1 MTTAGAKLGG
11 AGRGGARASGG
22 RTGGAR
28 ARRASSSAP
37 GAGLL
42 MATLVASLVASLV
55 GSLVA
60 CGGARP
66 SRPPAPLS
74 RDAYAHYLA
83 GKAALFDEDYPAAV
97 SHLRAAATAD
107 PDQPE
112 LAVALIL
119 ALAAAE
125 DFAAAHAEVGR
136 ARARWPQL
144 SVVWRARGEL
154 LAAEKRHVEAAE
166 AFRRAVSLDPED
178 EDAHVGLIS
187 SLQHLDPQG
196 GGAAVLAAAGQ
207 LVARVPDS
215 ASGHYLLGQ
224 LHRQRDQR
232 DLAIAE
238 LRTVLRL
245 SPGHLDARSLLAEEL
260 HAAGRTAEAIV
271 EARSAFDRSGEDVSF
286 VAPLLGLLCAGGDRR
301 AALDLLGLYDDAERS
316 FSDLDTV
323 ARLSLSIEELAL
335 AQHLLHR
342 MVERGVAESA
352 AAADEGAAAEGALRR
367 ERAAAVSSLRA
378 ELFTA
383 RLSRPW
389 APPALRCEPART

>member
-1 MTTAGAKLGG
+1 MRTGW
-11 AGRGGARASGG
+11 RGGARASGE
-22 RTGGAR
+22 RTAR
-28 ARRASSSAP
+28 PAISCA
-37 GAGLL
+37 LF
-42 MATLVASLVASLV
+42 VASFLALFAVSLT
-55 GSLVA
+55 G

-66 SRPPAPLS
+66 APPPAPLS

-97 SHLRAAATAD
+97 SHLRAAAAAD
-107 PDQPE
+107 PAQPE

-125 DFAAAHAEVGR
+125 DFAAAHVEAKR
-136 ARARWPQL
+136 ALERWPRL
-144 SVVWRARGEL
+144 PVVWRAQGEL
-154 LAAEKRHVEAAE
+154 LATEKRHVEAAD

-178 EDAHVGLIS
+178 EDAHIGLIS

-196 GGAAVLAAAGQ
+196 GGAAVLAAGRQ

-224 LHRQRDQR
+224 LHRQRDER
-232 DLAIAE
+232 ELAIAE

-245 SPGHLDARSLLAEEL
+245 SPGHLDARALLAEEL
-260 HAAGRTAEAIV
+260 HAAGRTAEAIG

-286 VAPLLGLLCAGGDRR
+286 VAPLLGLLCASGDRR

-316 FSDLDTV
+316 FADLDAV
-323 ARLSLSIEELAL
+323 ARLSLSIEELPL
-335 AQHLLHR
+335 AQNLLRR
-342 MVERGVAESA
+342 MVERSVAEA
-352 AAADEGAAAEGALRR
+352 AAAAPEDDAAEARELRH
-367 ERAAAVSSLRA
+367 ERAAAIASLRA

-383 RLSRPW
+383 RLSSPW
-389 APPALRCEPART
+389 APPASRCEPAAR